1 MKIFITFIIISIF
14 NFNLAFASEFLTY
27 LENAYKNN
35 PTLNAEREN
44 YKAIKE
50 NINISRSEFLPSV
63 SVSETQSSQQNS
75 NRTNQSGSALNDT
88 NNDTTTQSVTV
99 DQKIFQGLQGYNSIK
114 KSQLE
119 SEQAAIKLKNV
130 EQQILL
136 KSAIVYYDLI
146 YKIKNKQFNLANIDL
161 FERQVETDTSRLQ
174 KGEITLTDLAQ
185 SESSL
190 AGANAQLIAA
200 DTELLVAKSNF
211 ERIIRLTAPTD
222 IAQDNFI
229 ETVGLNFPSSL
240 NSTLSIS
247 ERYNPKLL
255 LAKLDFQISEKN
267 VNIEKSKFSPSASI
281 NYTKSQS
288 KDFSSTLDDI
298 DQETFKATVTIPLF
312 KGGENYSSLKKSQFK
327 KQQTNLILQDII
339 NEVKTDTTNAW
350 STFQSSESVLR
361 STQAQVEAAEIANEG
376 ITLEYDS
383 GNTRTTLEVI
393 QSRSLLL
400 SARISNAKAERDFA
414 ISKFE
419 LLAVIGELTL
429 NNLKRS

>member
-222 IAQDNFI
+222 IARDNFI

-267 VNIEKSKFSPSASI
+267 VSIEKSKFSPSASI

-288 KDFSSTLDDI
+288 KDFSSTLDDV
-298 DQETFKATVTIPLF
+298 DQETLKATVTIPLF

-327 KQQTNLILQDII
+327 KQQTNLILQDTI

>member
-1 MKIFITFIIISIF
+1 MKLFITIIIILIF
-14 NFNLAFASEFLTY
+14 NFNSAFASRFLTY

-63 SVSETQSSQQNS
+63 SVSEIQSSQQNS

-119 SEQAAIKLKNV
+119 FDQSAIKLKDV

-136 KSAIVYYDLI
+136 KSAIAYYDLI
-146 YKIKNKQFNLANIDL
+146 YKIKNKQFNLANVDL

-200 DTELLVAKSNF
+200 GTELLVAKSNF
-211 ERIIRLTAPTD
+211 ERIIRLTAPSD
-222 IAQDNFI
+222 ITQDNFI
-229 ETVGLNFPSSL
+229 EAVGLNFPSSL

-255 LAKLDFQISEKN
+255 LAKLDFKISEKN

-298 DQETFKATVTIPLF
+298 DQETLKATVTIPLF

-327 KQQTNLILQDII
+327 KQQTYLILQDTI
-339 NEVKTDTTNAW
+339 NEVKTDTANAW

-376 ITLEYDS
+376 VTLEYDS

-400 SARISNAKAERDFA
+400 SARISNAKAERDLA

-429 NNLKRS
+429 NNLKKS

>member
-1 MKIFITFIIISIF
+1 MKIFITFIIISVF
-14 NFNLAFASEFLTY
+14 NFNSAFASEFLTY

-288 KDFSSTLDDI
+288 KDFSSTLDDV
-298 DQETFKATVTIPLF
+298 DQETLKATVTIPLF

-327 KQQTNLILQDII
+327 KQQTNLILQDTI
-339 NEVKTDTTNAW
+339 NEVKTDSTNAW

>member
-1 MKIFITFIIISIF
+1 MKYFTIIIFFIF
-14 NFNLAFASEFLTY
+14 QLSSSFASEFLVY
-27 LENAYKNN
+27 LENAHKKN

-63 SVSETQSSQQNS
+63 SILGSQNDQKNL
-75 NRTNQSGSALNDT
+75 NKTNQGGVAQPDS
-88 NNDTTTQSVTV
+88 NNNTKTQSVSI
-99 DQKIFQGLQGYNSIK
+99 DQKIFQGFQGYNSIK

-130 EQQILL
+130 EQEVLL
-136 KSAIVYYDLI
+136 KSAIANYDLI
-146 YKIKNKQFNLANIDL
+146 YKIRNKEFNLANIDL

-190 AGANAQLIAA
+190 AGANAKLIAA

-211 ERIIRLTAPTD
+211 ERIIRLSAPNK

-229 ETVGLNFPSSL
+229 ETVKLNFPSGL
-240 NSTLSIS
+240 NSVLVIS
-247 ERYNPKLL
+247 KKYNPKLL
-255 LAKLDFQISEKN
+255 LAKLDYEISEKN
-267 VNIEKSKFSPSASI
+267 VNIEKAKFSPSASV
-281 NYTKSQS
+281 NYTKSQN
-288 KDFSSTLDDI
+288 KDYSSTIDQI
-298 DQETFKATVTIPLF
+298 DQESIKATVTIPIF

-327 KQQTNLILQDII
+327 KVQANLIFQDTI
-339 NEVKTDTTNAW
+339 NEVKTETINAW
-350 STFQSSESVLR
+350 SVYQSSESVLK
-361 STQAQVEAAEIANEG
+361 STQAQLKAAEIANEG

-400 SARISNAKAERDFA
+400 EARIGNAKAERDFA
-414 ISKFE
+414 ISKFQ
-419 LLAVIGELTL
+419 LLAIIGELTL
-429 NNLKRS
+429 ENLKKS